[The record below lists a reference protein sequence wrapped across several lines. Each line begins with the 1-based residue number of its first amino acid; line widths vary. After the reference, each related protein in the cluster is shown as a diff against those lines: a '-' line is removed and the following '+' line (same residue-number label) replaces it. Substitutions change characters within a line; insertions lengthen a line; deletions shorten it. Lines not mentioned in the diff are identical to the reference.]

1 MDSLTTFGDLLRY
14 LRRRARLTQ
23 RELGIAVRYSE
34 SQIARLEANQRL
46 PDVAAVRALFADAL
60 QLRDEPETVAH
71 LIELAETARDDVL
84 TPAAPGGLKPSSVRL
99 TRFIGRDRDLSEV
112 NRLLSVSR
120 LVTLTGTGGVG
131 KTRLTVEVAMDF
143 AEKHL
148 EAAAPFPDGVWF
160 AEFASITDQA
170 AVVRT
175 VAAVFDLAGRPGR
188 TGIHA
193 LINYLR
199 DKRLLLV
206 LDNCEH
212 LITACA
218 ELVET
223 LLGACPF
230 LHILATSREPL
241 RAAGEVVWR
250 LSPLAIPTLDELP
263 EPKDIL
269 SYDAVQLFIEN
280 ASAAQPGFHP
290 RPQELPTLARICC
303 MLDGIPLA
311 IEMAA
316 AQVPA
321 LSVAQIASSLDNTFS
336 LLTSGRRT
344 ALPRQQTLRAT
355 LDWSYALLSPSEQGL
370 LARLSVFSGSLTAE
384 AARIVCGDEEDHP
397 LPKAQL
403 GPKRKTRAGHV
414 TALVI
419 PPADVAPL
427 LAQLVHKSVVV
438 TTEVN
443 GEKRY
448 RLLQTIRQ
456 YAMERL
462 EASGE
467 ANRIRHQHAT
477 YMVHLYQKTDPYW
490 PHLEEISWYRRLEK
504 DYNDMRAAL
513 AWCLSPAGDAAL
525 GLRLAVSL
533 AGFWQYRGWLWRA
546 PGWLGEGRDLM
557 EAALS
562 SALDAPPT
570 LKVEALFCLA
580 FMQDTYENAKSLA
593 EECLM
598 LCRQMED
605 EVYIAA
611 ALSSLGQIEVWA
623 HDYDRARKL
632 MLESLAMY
640 RTLRLDAQIAGVLTH
655 LGHSYLDHGQF
666 ESAAEVLQESLE
678 IWRGK
683 GVAWSNLGG
692 IARSL
697 LWLGRSVQLLG
708 DHQRAMTLYHEG
720 LAIYRE
726 AGDRNG
732 AGYVLVYL
740 GEAIVTLGDPAR
752 AVAYF
757 REALSLFA
765 QSEDATG
772 IAVSLSGLAT
782 VMGMQG
788 RVVIAT
794 RLAGA
799 AAAYG
804 DRQAVQ
810 WQLGLS
816 ERVNYDRV
824 LEAARA
830 HFDIAEL
837 ATAWAEGQHMSLKQV
852 LEEALA
858 VNDE

>member
-60 QLRDEPETVAH
+60 QLHDEPEIVAH
-71 LIELAETARDDVL
+71 LIELAEIARDDVL
-84 TPAAPGGLKPSSVRL
+84 APAVPGGLKPSSVRL
-99 TRFIGRDRDLSEV
+99 TRFIGRNHDMSEV
-112 NRLLSVSR
+112 KRLLSVSR
-120 LVTLTGTGGVG
+120 LITLTGTGGVG
-131 KTRLTVEVAMDF
+131 KTRLTVEVAIDF

-148 EAAAPFPDGVWF
+148 EADAPFPDGVWF
-160 AEFASITDQA
+160 AELASITDQA

-193 LINYLR
+193 LTNYLR

-212 LITACA
+212 LISACA

-223 LLGACPF
+223 LLSACPS

-241 RAAGEVVWR
+241 RVAGEVVWR
-250 LSPLAIPTLDELP
+250 LSPLATPTLDELP
-263 EPKDIL
+263 QPKDIL

-290 RPQELPTLARICC
+290 KPEELPTLAKICC

-321 LSVAQIASSLDNTFS
+321 LSIAEIASSLDSTFS

-355 LDWSYALLSPSEQGL
+355 LDWSYALLRPSEQGL
-370 LARLSVFSGSLTAE
+370 LARLSVFSGNLTAD
-384 AARIVCGDEEDHP
+384 AARVVCGDEEEPPP
-397 LPKAQL
+397 LKGQ
-403 GPKRKTRAGHV
+403 AGHRQKARNGH
-414 TALVI
+414 TAALVI
-419 PPADVAPL
+419 APADVAPL

-438 TTEVN
+438 TAEVG

-467 ANRIRHQHAT
+467 ANRIRRRHAT
-477 YMVHLYQKTDPYW
+477 YLVQRYEKTAPYW
-490 PHLEEISWYRRLEK
+490 PHIEEVHWYRQLET

-513 AWCLSPAGDAAL
+513 SWCLSPAGDAVL

-533 AGFWQYRGWLWRA
+533 AGFWQFRGWLWRA
-546 PGWLGEGRDLM
+546 PGWLGEGRDLL

-562 SALDAPPT
+562 NALDAPHV
-570 LKVEALFCLA
+570 LKVAGLLCLA
-580 FMQDTYENAKSLA
+580 FMQDTYESAKSMA
-593 EECLM
+593 EECLV

-605 EVYIAA
+605 EAYIAA
-611 ALSSLGQIEVWA
+611 ALSTLGQIEAWA
-623 HDYDRARKL
+623 HDYDRAERL
-632 MLESLAMY
+632 MGESLALY
-640 RTLRLDAQIAGVLTH
+640 RELGLDAHVAGTLTY
-655 LGHSYLDHGQF
+655 LGHAYLDHGKFQA
-666 ESAAEVLQESLE
+666 AAEVLEESLG
-678 IWRGK
+678 IWRARGM
-683 GVAWSNLGG
+683 AWSNLGG

-697 LWLGRSVQLLG
+697 LWLGRAVQLLG
-708 DHQRAMTLYHEG
+708 GHQRATTLYHEG
-720 LAIYRE
+720 LIIYRE

-732 AGYVLVYL
+732 AGYMLAYL
-740 GEAIVTLGDPAR
+740 GEASLTLGDQVQA
-752 AVAYF
+752 ASLF
-757 REALSLFA
+757 REAIRLFA
-765 QSEDATG
+765 LNEDVTG
-772 IAVSLSGLAT
+772 LAVSLAGMAAI
-782 VMGMQG
+782 MDMQG
-788 RVVIAT
+788 RIVIAT

-799 AAAYG
+799 AASYG

-824 LEAARA
+824 LQAAHAR
-830 HFDIAEL
+830 FGDAEL
-837 ATAWAEGQHMSLKQV
+837 AAAWAEGQHMSLKQV

-858 VNDE
+858 VHDG

>member
-14 LRRRARLTQ
+14 LRRKARLTQ

-60 QLRDEPETVAH
+60 QLQNEPETVAH

-112 NRLLSVSR
+112 NRLLGVSR

-199 DKRLLLV
+199 DKRLLLI

-223 LLGACPF
+223 LLGACPS
-230 LHILATSREPL
+230 LYILATSREPL

-269 SYDAVQLFIEN
+269 AYDAVQLFIEN

-290 RPQELPTLARICC
+290 KPQEMPTLAKICC

-321 LSVAQIASSLDNTFS
+321 LSVAEIASSLDNTFS

-370 LARLSVFSGSLTAE
+370 LARLSIFSGNLTAD
-384 AARIVCGDEEDHP
+384 AARIVCGDEEDHL
-397 LPKAQL
+397 LPRAQM
-403 GPKRKTRAGHV
+403 GPKRKARAGHV

-438 TTEVN
+438 TAEVN

-467 ANRIRHQHAT
+467 ANRIRHLHAS
-477 YMVHLYQKTDPYW
+477 YLIHLYEKTEPHW
-490 PHLEEISWYRRLEK
+490 PHLEEIRWYRRLEN

-513 AWCLSPAGDAAL
+513 AWCLSPAGDAVL

-546 PGWLGEGRDLM
+546 PGWLGEGRDLL

-562 SALDAPPT
+562 NALDAPQA
-570 LKVEALFCLA
+570 LKVAGLLCLT
-580 FMQDTYENAKSLA
+580 FMQDTYESAKA
-593 EECLM
+593 MVEECLV

-605 EVYIAA
+605 DAYIAA
-611 ALSSLGQIEVWA
+611 ALSNLGQVEAWT
-623 HDYDRARKL
+623 HDYVRAEKL
-632 MLESLAMY
+632 MQESLALY
-640 RTLRLDAQIAGVLTH
+640 RELGMDAHVAGTLTY
-655 LGHSYLDHGQF
+655 LGHAYLDHGKF
-666 ESAAEVLQESLE
+666 EAAAEVLEESLA
-678 IWRGK
+678 IWRARGMT
-683 GVAWSNLGG
+683 WSNLGG
-692 IARSL
+692 VARSL

-708 DHQRAMTLYHEG
+708 NPQRAMTLYHEG

-782 VMGMQG
+782 VMDMQG
-788 RVVIAT
+788 RVVLAT

-804 DRQAVQ
+804 DRQALQ

-824 LEAARA
+824 LKAARA
-830 HFDIAEL
+830 RFGIAEL
-837 ATAWAEGQHMSLKQV
+837 AAAWAEGQHMSLKQV
-852 LEEALA
+852 LEEASA